1 MRNEGEAN
9 NTETPSV
16 SVIIPTFNRSRS
28 IMDAIDSV
36 MAQTVPVYEVIVVDD
51 GSTDETP
58 EILAGYGD
66 RIIVIRQENR
76 GVSAARNAGIRRATG
91 EWIGFLDSDDL
102 WLEQKIEHFANDLQK
117 FEVEVIM
124 HYSNIDFVGGGY
136 KWNLFDIQRLAVPPG
151 ISVLNKDPSDVAVF
165 GCSPISA
172 LVRKD
177 VLRRVGLFDEDLSFG
192 EDMLFFFR
200 LSHLGAWIICNRI
213 TCVARRLEQDVVSLS
228 QNENRRDGCTVEHYL
243 QVIQRMKSEK
253 CSEAIKKILDAKHS
267 AALFRLAEQKF
278 RDRLG
283 KHDRAILYEAAGT
296 HPYRWRGV
304 MKALLCLALGQR
316 GYALSIGGGSQWHR
330 G

>member
-1 MRNEGEAN
+1 MLSEGAAR

-28 IMDAIDSV
+28 IGKAIESV
-36 MAQTVPVYEVIVVDD
+36 LAQTVPVYEVIVVDD

-76 GVSAARNAGIRRATG
+76 GVSAARNVGMQRATG

-102 WLEQKIEHFANDLQK
+102 WLEQKIEYFANDLK
-117 FEVEVIM
+117 EFDAEVIM
-124 HYSNIDFVGGGY
+124 HYSNIDFVGDCY
-136 KWNLFDIQRLAVPPG
+136 KWNLFDIQGLRVPPG
-151 ISVLNKDPSDVAVF
+151 SSVLKKDPSDVAVF

-172 LVRKD
+172 LVRRN
-177 VLRRVGLFDEDLSFG
+177 VLRRARLFDEDLSFG

-200 LSHLGAWIICNRI
+200 LSHLGAWIISNRI

-228 QNENRRDGCTVEHYL
+228 RDENRSDGCTVEHYL
-243 QVIQRMKSEK
+243 QVIQRMKSEN
-253 CSEAIKKILDAKHS
+253 CSEATKKILNAKHS
-267 AALFRLAEQKF
+267 AALFRLAERKF
-278 RDRLG
+278 REGLG

-296 HPYRWRGV
+296 HPYLWRGV
-304 MKALLCLALGQR
+304 IKALLCLALGQR